1 VTLTDSGGNL
11 GAAGGHT
18 WTFTGFDL
26 SQERKLFWGPKGG
39 TAVGLA
45 FDGAID
51 TAGETM
57 TYDATQPDLAAG
69 KEHWSGSAT
78 FNAATWLT
86 RFTLSVTTISGTAIP
101 LVDATSVG
109 ITTGAGA
116 VMQVTGDFKAT
127 MVMEAQPP
135 AGTFGPPQPAFDAAV
150 PHTDKGLM
158 TSYDAGFY
166 AIQPRLQ
173 VLPALANGAYG
184 GYTTVAYIK
193 NNGSSAANVF
203 LAYFD
208 KSGAPVGNGDSVQ
221 IPVNGSATIRQ
232 DNGNAFP
239 AGGAGSGIV
248 FSDRP
253 VATFVNEF
261 APGGLTDATSYTG
274 IPVPAGV
281 ASTLYAPAIANGA
294 YGGYTTGIG
303 LLNMGTAATDIT
315 VTYRDASGNAV
326 KTQTLTAV
334 PGLAYRDL
342 YSGDATLALPAGFAG
357 TATIVSTST
366 TPQPLAAVVNET
378 GPNGQFSSY
387 DAVAGGQTKLY
398 APVMLNNA
406 YGGYYTGT
414 GIQNTSTTA
423 GTVTL
428 KYYDGS
434 GTFISQASAA
444 IPPSAYLPFYQGD
457 ATVGPPASPTGYTG
471 VLTSDVPIA
480 AIINEVAPP
489 AVTPGHP
496 GGQPTQS
503 TSYNTFAVGTPTV
516 NLPLVENAGSDGW
529 TTGLG
534 VMNTGTATTH
544 VTVTYYDAAT
554 GAVIP
559 VTQSTDLAPN
569 AFYGPY
575 QGAPALL
582 PPGTRATA
590 VVTTAAGGQIV
601 LICNEQGANA
611 FMSYDGQ

>member
-1 VTLTDSGGNL
+1 
-11 GAAGGHT
+11 
-18 WTFTGFDL
+18 
-26 SQERKLFWGPKGG
+26 
-39 TAVGLA
+39 
-45 FDGAID
+45 
-51 TAGETM
+51 
-57 TYDATQPDLAAG
+57 
-69 KEHWSGSAT
+69 
-78 FNAATWLT
+78 
-86 RFTLSVTTISGTAIP
+86 
-101 LVDATSVG
+101 
-109 ITTGAGA
+109 
-116 VMQVTGDFKAT
+116 
-127 MVMEAQPP
+127 
-135 AGTFGPPQPAFDAAV
+135 
-150 PHTDKGLM
+150 M
-158 TSYDAGFY
+158 TSFDAGFY

-184 GYTTVAYIK
+184 GYTTVAYVK
-193 NNGSSAANVF
+193 NNGTSAANVF
-203 LAYFD
+203 IGYFD
-208 KSGAPVGNGDSVQ
+208 KSGTPVGNGDSVQ
-221 IPVNGSATIRQ
+221 LPVNGSATIRQ

-239 AGGAGSGIV
+239 AGSAGSGVV
-248 FSDRP
+248 FSDQP
-253 VATFVNEF
+253 VAAFVNEF
-261 APGGLTDATSYTG
+261 APGNLTDATSYTG

-303 LLNMGTAATDIT
+303 LLNMGTNATDIT
-315 VTYRDASGNAV
+315 VTYRDAAGNAV
-326 KTQTLTAV
+326 KTQTLAAV
-334 PGLAYRDL
+334 PALAYRDL

-357 TATIVSTST
+357 TATIVSTSMP
-366 TPQPLAAVVNET
+366 PQPLAAVVNET

-387 DAVAGGQTKLY
+387 DAVAAGHLTLY

-414 GIQNTSTTA
+414 GIQNTSGTA

-428 KYYDGS
+428 KYYNGS
-434 GTFISQASAA
+434 GTFVSQASAP
-444 IPPSAYLPFYQGD
+444 IPANAYLPFYQGD
-457 ATVGPPASPTGYTG
+457 ATVGPPVSATGYTG

-480 AIINEVAPP
+480 AIVNEVAPP

-496 GGQPTQS
+496 VAQTTQS